1 MEISE
6 IVNLVAEELAGSNAI
21 IQIQINGKNY
31 IKVVGDANKV
41 VTGESEVVDDNLDF
55 YDWVSNE
62 IEKQPVCEGT
72 KSNHRAWMKA
82 MKGFRSQLTIK
93 DLTYKL
99 ICDFEYWL
107 RERGYK
113 VNTIGK
119 EMKILKKYVNIL
131 IDNDMLDKSPFR
143 KYKIKAEETHKN
155 ALTEREIKK
164 IESGID
170 SLTENEQRVIRP
182 FLFSIFSGLR
192 YSDINR
198 ITSANIKSIN
208 RNKWIVL
215 RMKKTDREVRVPI
228 AKMFGGKGL
237 EYIKG
242 KSGKLFDLPNNS
254 ETNVI
259 LSRVLRKLH
268 IRKHCSFHCARVT
281 TATTLLY
288 KGVNLTTIQHILG
301 HVSIKTTQVY
311 AKCEDKTIYKDVKR
325 AFRLYA

>member
-1 MEISE
+1 MEIQE
-6 IVNLVAEELAGSNAI
+6 ILELIGEELSGKNAI
-21 IQIQINGKNY
+21 VQIQVAGKNY
-31 IKVVGDANKV
+31 IKVIGDANKV
-41 VTGESEVVDDNLDF
+41 MAGESEVVESNVDF
-55 YDWVSNE
+55 YDWVGKE

-72 KSNHRAWMKA
+72 KLNHRAWLNA
-82 MKGFRSQLTIK
+82 MKSFRSQLYIK
-93 DLTYKL
+93 GLTYKL
-99 ICDFEYWL
+99 ICEFEFFL
-107 RERGYK
+107 REQGYK
-113 VNTIGK
+113 INTIGK

-131 IDNDMLDKSPFR
+131 IDNDMIDKSPFR

-164 IESGID
+164 IEKGIET
-170 SLTENEQRVIRP
+170 LTDNEQRVMIP
-182 FLFSIFSGLR
+182 FLFSTFSGLR
-192 YSDINR
+192 YSDIKR

-215 RMKKTDREVRVPI
+215 RMKKTDHEVRVPI
-228 AKMFGGKGL
+228 SKMFGGKGMK
-237 EYIKG
+237 YIHG
-242 KSGKLFDLPNNS
+242 KAGKLFDLPNNS

-311 AKCEDKTIYKDVKR
+311 AKCEDKTIYKDVKK
-325 AFRLYA
+325 AFKMYA